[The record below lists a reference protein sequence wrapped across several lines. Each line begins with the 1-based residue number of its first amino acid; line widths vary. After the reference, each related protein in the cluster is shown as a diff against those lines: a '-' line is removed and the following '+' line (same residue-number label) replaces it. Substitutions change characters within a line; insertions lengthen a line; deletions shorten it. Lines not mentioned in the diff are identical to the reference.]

1 MNNEDINK
9 FNNLSINENNNN
21 DENNNENYIFEDS
34 EEEEPEYIN
43 TFEYIQTLRIL
54 LNHNRFITLKQ
65 VNEIDYKLFIKYF
78 YKEEYNE
85 EELFDKYLN
94 INEILS
100 KKLQKNI
107 ISEINAFLDYKDK
120 IHLILLPEF
129 IFKKYNSPFEKN
141 KKLKKLNN
149 MFKSEFTKNDFY
161 YIDKLVLKRVIF
173 NLYMYKF
180 NLIKYKNN
188 KLFIIPKI

>member
-9 FNNLSINENNNN
+9 FNNLSINENNNE
-21 DENNNENYIFEDS
+21 DDIFEDS
-34 EEEEPEYIN
+34 EEENEPEYVN
-43 TFEYIQTLRIL
+43 TFEYIQTMRIL
-54 LNHNRFITLKQ
+54 SKHNRFITFKII
-65 VNEIDYKLFIKYF
+65 NEIDYKLFIKYF
-78 YKEEYNE
+78 YKEEYDE

-94 INEILS
+94 VNDILS

-129 IFKKYNSPFEKN
+129 IFKKYNSPFEKD
-141 KKLKKLNN
+141 KRLKKLNN
-149 MFKSEFTKNDFY
+149 MFKSEFTKDDFY

-188 KLFIIPKI
+188 KPFVIPKI